1 MNNRDS
7 ALQLT
12 MLDRKMLSRNGISEA
27 VLGNIQNIG
36 LSIRAGREMTTQS
49 SLGHTNESFC

>member
-12 MLDRKMLSRNGISEA
+12 MLDRKMFSRNGISEA